1 MKVFELVEALQ
12 NCDQD
17 AEVVLASDSDGNSY
31 HELIDIETD
40 MSVDE
45 DYEVGYNELTP
56 DLIKL
61 GYSDEDLIDGKRCV
75 ILLP

>member
-1 MKVFELVEALQ
+1 MKVFELIEALQ

-17 AEVVLASDSDGNSY
+17 AEVILSSDSEGNS
-31 HELIDIETD
+31 HQELIDIETD
-40 MSVDE
+40 MCVDE
-45 DYEVGYNELTP
+45 DYEVGYNELTT

-61 GYSDEDLIDGKRCV
+61 GYTDEDLIEGKRCV